1 VKCHART
8 TVLLAVLTL
17 GACGTSP
24 PTSFYSLNAGAPAAA
39 TASAPAAAS
48 ARRIIIV
55 STTVPGTVDRSQI
68 VLRDGAGRVT
78 FSEFNQWSELP
89 RSAIPGTVAAQLSRD
104 LGGAIVWPSPV
115 AAPAD
120 ADVRVL
126 LNVTRFDGA
135 LGDAAD
141 VEVLW
146 TVRSGTVERS
156 GRTAAREPAAGADYP
171 ALVAAYAKALGA
183 VSRDLAAAIRALPP
197 PAR

>member
-1 VKCHART
+1 MKLHART
-8 TVLLAVLTL
+8 AALLALLTL
-17 GACGTSP
+17 SACGTSP
-24 PTSFYSLNAGAPAAA
+24 PTAFYSLNAGVPTATAAPAAG
-39 TASAPAAAS
+39 
-48 ARRIIIV
+48 ARRVVIV

-68 VLRDGAGRVT
+68 VVRDGTGRVT
-78 FSEFNQWSELP
+78 FSEFNQWSESP
-89 RSAIPGTVAAQLSRD
+89 RTAIPGTVAAQLSRD

-126 LNVTRFDGA
+126 LNVTRFDGT

-146 TVRSGTVERS
+146 TVRSGAIERT
-156 GRTAAREPAAGADYP
+156 GRTAAREPATGDDHA
-171 ALVAAYAKALGA
+171 ALVAAYARALGA

-197 PAR
+197 PSAR